1 MKNPLQTPCTRAR
14 GRQVWQRPGQ
24 EPGAHGAVVVEAGR
38 GRCANVAGRVKR
50 QEADEGGY
58 GCKPPSPALRKAKAM
73 LEEALAAM

>member
-1 MKNPLQTPCTRAR
+1 M
-14 GRQVWQRPGQ
+14 VPGIGV
-24 EPGAHGAVVVEAGR
+24 ECVCLSGAGDDAPTF
-38 GRCANVAGRVKR
+38 NVAGRVKR